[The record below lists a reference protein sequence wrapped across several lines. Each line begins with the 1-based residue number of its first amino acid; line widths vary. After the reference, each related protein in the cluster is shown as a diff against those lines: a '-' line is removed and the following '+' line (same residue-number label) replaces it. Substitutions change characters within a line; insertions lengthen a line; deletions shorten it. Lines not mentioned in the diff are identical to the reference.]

1 MSNMDATNTPKSD
14 KGFLIALT
22 TQVNESARLRHLL
35 EESEK
40 KNECLSSEIM
50 RMCELN
56 GRISE
61 QIRIR
66 DLQIRDMGEQI
77 HIMGQQIREIS
88 ELNHFK
94 DLHIRDISATLL
106 ECQRNSA
113 VVDRLLDPS
122 PPSQVQ
128 PACEPVVKAVVVHVG
143 VQVEEIQADPE
154 PEVQA
159 PPVPEPVIQHQP
171 EVKQEK
177 MAVVTVEPAAEPAA
191 EPTAKA
197 KKAHRK
203 PKSSTPKAIKAEEEY
218 VELDLEALNR
228 FKQGQEEQSR
238 IVEET
243 RRQDKESQRQ
253 AQIQRQAKQEADK
266 AAARKARI
274 QRQVRQDAEK
284 AVAQVLDTMITSVVT
299 SVEARKSQ
307 AATVIQAAIRRNLA
321 KVALI
326 GMQVEMCTDGLEYLL
341 DNLEKM
347 VALQMPAPPVVVLEK
362 KVRAPKQ
369 AKTKKPN
376 KLLDPAKQALPV
388 TPPKT
393 VKYVFLNG
401 GNGFPYANPLMSS
414 GSVDLD
420 DVPYAMMKDLA
431 ALRAVCKKVF
441 KQTTPKHAQF
451 HAKFDRIINFPHE
464 EVLVQLKIQD
474 SCCNA
479 FFIARDGFSA
489 TGAKLYHVRSCLP
502 LEHDILSPSVSLT
515 TIAEWFDDKTLQLAC
530 RAVYPKGLPAY
541 DLETLV
547 EIQFRMMEAMN
558 DLYPAE
564 CARLDACLIRDL
576 DDHEYQKDTF
586 GNAKMALILPG
597 HTEETIA
604 SSVEIMD
611 WIARGVI

>member
-1 MSNMDATNTPKSD
+1 LDT
-14 KGFLIALT
+14 LT
-22 TQVNESARLRHLL
+22 KQVEENFRLRYLL
-35 EESEK
+35 EVSEK
-40 KNECLSSEIM
+40 KNQGLTSEIM

-88 ELNHFK
+88 ELNRFK

-143 VQVEEIQADPE
+143 VQVEEIQVEEIQADPE
-154 PEVQA
+154 PEVQT
-159 PPVPEPVIQHQP
+159 PPVPEPVIQHQT
-171 EVKQEK
+171 EVEQEK
-177 MAVVTVEPAAEPAA
+177 MAVVTVEPAAEPAK
-191 EPTAKA
+191 T

-238 IVEET
+238 QVEET
-243 RRQDKESQRQ
+243 RRQDKELQRQ

-266 AAARKARI
+266 AATRKAKI

-341 DNLEKM
+341 ANLEKM

-401 GNGFPYANPLMSS
+401 GNGFPFADPLMSC
-414 GSVDLD
+414 GLLDLD
-420 DVPYAMMKDLA
+420 DVPYATIKDLE
-431 ALRAVCKKVF
+431 ALTAVCTKVF
-441 KQTTPKHAQF
+441 KQMTPVYAQF
-451 HAKFDRIINFPHE
+451 HAKFDRVVNFPHE

-479 FFIARDGFSA
+479 FLIERNGFNVA
-489 TGAKLYHVRSCLP
+489 GAKLYRVRSHLP
-502 LEHDILSPSVSLT
+502 IEKAILSPSVSLT
-515 TIAEWFDDKTLQLAC
+515 TIAEWFDDKALQLAC

>member
-1 MSNMDATNTPKSD
+1 
-14 KGFLIALT
+14 
-22 TQVNESARLRHLL
+22 
-35 EESEK
+35 
-40 KNECLSSEIM
+40 
-50 RMCELN
+50 MCELN
-56 GRISE
+56 GLISE

-66 DLQIRDMGEQI
+66 DLRIRDMDEQI
-77 HIMGQQIREIS
+77 HIMGQQIRKIS

-94 DLHIRDISATLL
+94 DVHIRAISATLL
-106 ECQRNSA
+106 DCQRNSA

-128 PACEPVVKAVVVHVG
+128 PASEPLVKAVVVPEEI
-143 VQVEEIQADPE
+143 QAEEIQAEEIQAEEIQADPE
-154 PEVQA
+154 PEVQ
-159 PPVPEPVIQHQP
+159 HQP
-171 EVKQEK
+171 EVEQEK

-191 EPTAKA
+191 EPAKT

-218 VELDLEALNR
+218 VELDFEALDR
-228 FKQGQEEQSR
+228 FKQEQEEQSR
-238 IVEET
+238 QVEET

-307 AATVIQAAIRRNLA
+307 AAAVIQAAIRRNLA

-341 DNLEKM
+341 ANLEKM

-376 KLLDPAKQALPV
+376 KLLDQAKQALPV

-401 GNGFPYANPLMSS
+401 GNGFPFADPLMSC
-414 GSVDLD
+414 GLVDLD
-420 DVPYAMMKDLA
+420 DVPYATIKDLE
-431 ALRAVCKKVF
+431 ALTAVCTKVF
-441 KQTTPKHAQF
+441 KQMTPRYAQF
-451 HAKFDRIINFPHE
+451 HAKFDRVVNFPHE

-479 FFIARDGFSA
+479 FFIERNGFNVA
-489 TGAKLYHVRSCLP
+489 GAKLYRVRSHLP
-502 LEHDILSPSVSLT
+502 IEKAILSPSVSLT
-515 TIAEWFDDKTLQLAC
+515 TIAEWFDDKALQLAC

-541 DLETLV
+541 GLEMLV

>member
-1 MSNMDATNTPKSD
+1 MDATNTPKSD
-14 KGFLIALT
+14 KGILIALS

-40 KNECLSSEIM
+40 KNQCLSSEIM

-56 GRISE
+56 GQISE

-88 ELNHFK
+88 KLNHFK

-106 ECQRNSA
+106 DCQRTSVA
-113 VVDRLLDPS
+113 IDHLLDPS
-122 PPSQVQ
+122 PPSHVQ
-128 PACEPVVKAVVVHVG
+128 PASEPVVKVVVVHVE
-143 VQVEEIQADPE
+143 VQTEEIQAEEIQADPE
-154 PEVQA
+154 PEVQ
-159 PPVPEPVIQHQP
+159 HQP
-171 EVKQEK
+171 VVEQEE

-191 EPTAKA
+191 EPAVEPTAKA
-197 KKAHRK
+197 KKVHRK
-203 PKSSTPKAIKAEEEY
+203 HKSSTPKAIKAEEEY
-218 VELDLEALNR
+218 VELNLEALDR
-228 FKQGQEEQSR
+228 FKQEQEELSR
-238 IVEET
+238 QVEET

-266 AAARKARI
+266 AAARKAKI
-274 QRQVRQDAEK
+274 QRQARQDAEK
-284 AVAQVLDTMITSVVT
+284 AAAQVLDTMIA
-299 SVEARKSQ
+299 SVETHIKTRKSQ
-307 AATVIQAAIRRNLA
+307 AAAVIQAAIRRNLA

-326 GMQVEMCTDGLEYLL
+326 GMQVEMCTDGFEYLL
-341 DNLEKM
+341 ADLEKM
-347 VALQMPAPPVVVLEK
+347 VALQMPAPPVIVLEK

-401 GNGFPYANPLMSS
+401 GNGFPFADPLMSYS
-414 GSVDLD
+414 STDLD
-420 DVPYAMMKDLA
+420 DVPYALMKDLK
-431 ALRAVCKKVF
+431 ALTVVCTKVF
-441 KQTTPKHAQF
+441 KQMTPRYAQF
-451 HAKFDRIINFPHE
+451 HAKFDRVVNFPHE

-479 FFIARDGFSA
+479 FLIERNGFNVV
-489 TGAKLYHVRSCLP
+489 GAKLYRVRSRLP
-502 LEHDILSPSVSLT
+502 IEKDILSPSVSLT

-530 RAVYPKGLPAY
+530 RAIYPKGLPAY
-541 DLETLV
+541 DLEMLV

-611 WIARGVI
+611 WVARGVI

>member
-1 MSNMDATNTPKSD
+1 MDATNTPKSD
-14 KGFLIALT
+14 KGFLIALA

-77 HIMGQQIREIS
+77 HIMAQQIREIS
-88 ELNHFK
+88 ELNFSK
-94 DLHIRDISATLL
+94 DVHIREISATLL
-106 ECQRNSA
+106 DCQRTSLA
-113 VVDRLLDPS
+113 IDRLLDPS

-128 PACEPVVKAVVVHVG
+128 PASEPVVKVVVVHVE
-143 VQVEEIQADPE
+143 VQTEEIQADPE
-154 PEVQA
+154 PVIQA
-159 PPVPEPVIQHQP
+159 PPVPEPVIQRHP
-171 EVKQEK
+171 EVEQEK
-177 MAVVTVEPAAEPAA
+177 QVVVTAEPAA

-228 FKQGQEEQSR
+228 FKQEQEEQSR
-238 IVEET
+238 IVEEK

-284 AVAQVLDTMITSVVT
+284 AAAQVLDTMITSVVT

-341 DNLEKM
+341 ANLEKM

-376 KLLDPAKQALPV
+376 KLLDQAKQALPV

-401 GNGFPYANPLMSS
+401 GNGFPFADPLMSC
-414 GSVDLD
+414 GLLDLD
-420 DVPYAMMKDLA
+420 DVPYATIKDLE
-431 ALRAVCKKVF
+431 ALTAVCTKVF
-441 KQTTPKHAQF
+441 KQMTPVYAQF
-451 HAKFDRIINFPHE
+451 HAKFDRVVNFPHE

-479 FFIARDGFSA
+479 FLIERNGFNVA
-489 TGAKLYHVRSCLP
+489 GAKLYRVRSHLP
-502 LEHDILSPSVSLT
+502 IEKAILSPSVSLT
-515 TIAEWFDDKTLQLAC
+515 TIAEWFDDKALQLAC